1 MFESLLSVIITL
13 AKGNLIVIG
22 LLVTIFII
30 EKLTGLKLNI
40 YQYFYW
46 AKNKKNA
53 DTITYS
59 DIMTYKI
66 ILIIVV
72 IYDMVYSSLPVN
84 FYTIIVAISYIFPF
98 TDFVLLKIH
107 RKYQKVDPSK
117 DDNDFS

>member
-1 MFESLLSVIITL
+1 MFESLLSIIITL

-22 LLVTIFII
+22 LLVAIFII

-46 AKNKKNA
+46 TKNKKNA

-84 FYTIIVAISYIFPF
+84 FYTIIVAILYIFPF